1 MEPDTEGGRIQRA
14 ARHILLQ
21 RHEGFIHAMQPHPGD
36 PPYTRTWVEVASSLD
51 GIEVIVPDQAS
62 FLKWSEFLL
71 PPNRGGTSQLHVV
84 PKAIDCFRGPH
95 SADKSWLISDAHI
108 INFGRGEDSRGIV
121 VSHVGAW
128 FTRVRFDQAAPDEI
142 NVRQPQVLTA
152 AAWTAKRDAIRAHA
166 AALADS
172 SLLPSR
178 KHNEPIQL
186 PHPKVKDLCDLGQL
200 MSRDENAEDFL
211 HVYPV
216 PTSVKDKKAF
226 HMREELAR
234 SVFRKNPKTWLSAD
248 YYALLKW
255 KMKTGA
261 AKFKTV
267 AARKAQWAK
276 IADQSDADNMALEP
290 SQRWD
295 APTLES
301 SNLEVPWQG
310 GNDRDAEERV
320 DDDENFLVDDVPFHG
335 IDLARAK
342 SHKKATIGSLSV
354 ERAEELKQLGGEE
367 QAKFLE
373 EKYWALKDAPV
384 GGSSA
389 NVQDDEEADEGE
401 EEEDDPQDEGGDLQ
415 SEDIELIEDD
425 EFAHEEVIRVFGS
438 LADPSADGNC
448 GYEASLLGLLE
459 VGKTDICGVHELRQA
474 LKSHAVQHA
483 DRLFAMKFYR
493 RSKRKLETTETAQL
507 AFEQR
512 KWTEMLE
519 GVFTEGRNY
528 ETGAPREGWLD
539 GPFHLP
545 IVADKFKVN
554 IVLYVVASLIPYT
567 EIYRRNKTD
576 GSIATETLMDVL
588 RSPKDIGMSR
598 SDTIFLVFLPGQA
611 RCQCL
616 SANPW

>member
-1 MEPDTEGGRIQRA
+1 
-14 ARHILLQ
+14 
-21 RHEGFIHAMQPHPGD
+21 
-36 PPYTRTWVEVASSLD
+36 VEVAASLD
-51 GIEVIVPDQAS
+51 GIEVTVPDQAS

-71 PPNRGGTSQLHVV
+71 PPNRGGRSQLHVV
-84 PKAIDCFRGPH
+84 PKATDCFRGPH
-95 SADKSWLISDAHI
+95 SADESWLMSEAHI
-108 INFGRGEDSRGIV
+108 INFGQGEDSRGIV

-128 FTRVRFDQAAPDEI
+128 FTRVRFDQAAPDEV

-172 SLLPSR
+172 LLLPSR

-200 MSRDENAEDFL
+200 MSRDEKAEDFL

-216 PTSVKDKKAF
+216 PTSAKDEKAF
-226 HMREELAR
+226 HQREELAR

-248 YYALLKW
+248 CCALLKW

-261 AKFKTV
+261 AKFKSV
-267 AARKAQWAK
+267 AARKAQWAN
-276 IADQSDADNMALEP
+276 IADQSDADNMLLEP

-295 APTLES
+295 AATLES

-310 GNDRDAEERV
+310 GNDRDAESEIEDKKEERV

-354 ERAEELKQLGGEE
+354 EHAEELKRLGGGKEE
-367 QAKFLE
+367 QSEFLE
-373 EKYWALKDAPV
+373 EKHWALKDAPV

-401 EEEDDPQDEGGDLQ
+401 EEEDDPEDEGGDSQ
-415 SEDIELIEDD
+415 FEDVELTEDD
-425 EFAHEEVIRVFGS
+425 EFAHEEVIRSFGS
-438 LADPSADGNC
+438 LADPSANGNC
-448 GYEASLLGLLE
+448 GFEAALLGLLE
-459 VGKTDICGVHELRQA
+459 RGKTDICEVHELRQA

-493 RSKRKLETTETAQL
+493 RSKRKMETTETAQL
-507 AFEQR
+507 SFEQR

-539 GPFHLP
+539 APFHLP
-545 IVADKFKVN
+545 IIADKFKVN
-554 IVLYVVASLIPYT
+554 IVLCVVASRIPCT
-567 EIYRRNKTD
+567 EICRRNKADSSTAKE
-576 GSIATETLMDVL
+576 SLIDVL
-588 RSPKDIGMSR
+588 RSPKDVGMSR
-598 SDTIFLVFLPGQA
+598 SDTIFLVFLPEQA
-611 RCQCL
+611 HYQCL
-616 SANPW
+616 STNPC